1 MRRRREKERRPPFPL
16 PKALVLL
23 STPDGRRHSLLD
35 VRGGMTCG
43 ALSDVPA
50 DVDPR
55 EARAAAARM
64 VTQLVRQ
71 FHETDVDVV
80 WEPPHD
86 DRSWTARVRVL
97 GDAEKESRL

>member
-1 MRRRREKERRPPFPL
+1 MRRRREKKRRPPFPL
-16 PKALVLL
+16 PNALVLL
-23 STPDGRRHSLLD
+23 STPDGWRYSLFD

-43 ALSDVPA
+43 ALPDVPA

-71 FHETDVDVV
+71 FHEADVDVV

-86 DRSWTARVRVL
+86 DRSWTAQVQVL
-97 GDAEKESRL
+97 GAAEKQSQP